1 MINEPMSEA
10 FEIQSATWSNLSP
23 TGKLNVTFTS
33 RGTGKSWVPW
43 LWLLR
48 NNLHDTPE
56 QELRAACE
64 WAVRNTGKPPGRIFA
79 EPRVFP
85 VLKSSKRVA

>member
-1 MINEPMSEA
+1 MID
-10 FEIQSATWSNLSP
+10 
-23 TGKLNVTFTS
+23 
-33 RGTGKSWVPW
+33 RRGKSWAPW

-48 NNLHDTPE
+48 DRFVAPTPE

-85 VLKSSKRVA
+85 VLKSSRRVA